1 MFPVASTLIDV
12 SIWLIVC
19 FTIGAE
25 TKRLLLNFLLL
36 FPGQKETLISHLGN
50 GVDHT
55 DSMID
60 MTAVKESNILIS
72 DQHILPAN

>member
-1 MFPVASTLIDV
+1 MFPIASTLIDI
-12 SIWLIVC
+12 SIRLIVC

-25 TKRLLLNFLLL
+25 TKRLLFNFFLL
-36 FPGQKETLISHLGN
+36 FPSQKETLVSHLGN

-60 MTAVKESNILIS
+60 MAAVK
-72 DQHILPAN
+72 